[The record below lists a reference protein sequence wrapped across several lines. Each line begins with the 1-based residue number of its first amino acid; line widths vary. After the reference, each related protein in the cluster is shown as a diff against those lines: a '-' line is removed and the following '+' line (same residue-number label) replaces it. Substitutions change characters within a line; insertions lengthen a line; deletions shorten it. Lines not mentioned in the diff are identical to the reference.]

1 MPTAQKPVIET
12 TEGAAAVLDSTGT
25 TATITVA
32 DGYELVDVTVNG
44 ISKGKVTTLTGL
56 KTGDK
61 VVVTAQKITNADD
74 IAAQIAAVKS
84 VKLVAR
90 SQMSKAQGKKAVK
103 ITWYATD
110 GSEAELDGV
119 EIFRSTKRYSGYG
132 KKPIFTTTKAQYH
145 NTAVRTGAKYYYKV
159 RGYKVIAGEKVYT
172 DWSTKAWRT
181 VK

>member
-61 VVVTAQKITNADD
+61 VVVTAQTITNADD

-84 VKLVAR
+84 VKLR
-90 SQMSKAQGKKAVK
+90 SV
-103 ITWYATD
+103 
-110 GSEAELDGV
+110 
-119 EIFRSTKRYSGYG
+119 
-132 KKPIFTTTKAQYH
+132 
-145 NTAVRTGAKYYYKV
+145 
-159 RGYKVIAGEKVYT
+159 
-172 DWSTKAWRT
+172 
-181 VK
+181 